1 MFNLGNKIK
10 EKRKLLMLTQQELAN
25 RCELTKGYISQL
37 ENNMVSPSLETL
49 EIIVEVLGVTLS
61 DFFKDE
67 DDKNIIFNEEEQYNK
82 EFDNYVQTW
91 LVPSSQEHQMEPI
104 KVVLKPGAETFHD
117 YPHSGEEFGYV
128 IDGEVEVFYKDKTR
142 TCKKGESF
150 YFVSNT
156 KHYLINKSDKD
167 AVVIWVSYPP
177 NF

>member
-49 EIIVEVLGVTLS
+49 EIILEVLGTSLS
-61 DFFKDE
+61 EFFKD
-67 DDKNIIFNEEEQYNK
+67 DKDRKIVFTEEEQYDK
-82 EFDNYVQTW
+82 EFDTYLQTW
-91 LVPSSQEHQMEPI
+91 LVPSAQEHRMEPI
-104 KVVLKPGAETFHD
+104 YVVINPNGETYHD

-128 IDGEVEVFYKDKTR
+128 IDGEVTVVYGEKTQV
-142 TCKKGESF
+142 CKKGESF
-150 YFVSNT
+150 YFVSDT
-156 KHYLINKSDKD
+156 KHYLKNEGKEKAI
-167 AVVIWVSYPP
+167 VLWVSCPP

>member
-10 EKRKLLMLTQQELAN
+10 EKRTLLMLTQQELAN

-49 EIIVEVLGVTLS
+49 EIIVEVLGTTLS

-67 DDKNIIFNEEEQYNK
+67 ENKNIIFSEEEQYNK
-82 EFDNYVQTW
+82 EFDKYVQTW

-117 YPHSGEEFGYV
+117 YPHTGEEFGYV
-128 IDGEVEVFYKDKTR
+128 IDGEVEVFYKDSCK

-167 AVVIWVSYPP
+167 ATVIWVSYPP